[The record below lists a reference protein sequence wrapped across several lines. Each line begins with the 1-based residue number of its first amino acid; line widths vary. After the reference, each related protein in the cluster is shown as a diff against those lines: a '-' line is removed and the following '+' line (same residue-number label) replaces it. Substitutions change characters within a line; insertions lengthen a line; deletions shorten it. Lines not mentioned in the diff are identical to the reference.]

1 MTASS
6 DTILSVRGLR
16 TEFKGDRGHV
26 RVLDDVSFDVGR
38 GKIVGLVGESGSGKS
53 MTALSLMGLVPKPQ
67 GHVSASSILLDGT
80 DISKLDAAGM
90 RRIRGR
96 DIAMVFQE
104 PMTSLNPVRRVW
116 EQVGEPLAIHKG
128 LGRRAIRA
136 RVLEMFELVGIP
148 EPKTR
153 LDAYPHELS
162 GGLRQRAMIAMG
174 LICEPKLLIAD
185 EPTTALDVTTQ
196 AQILRLMRDLR
207 DRVGTSIIMITHDL
221 GIIAEMCDEVNV
233 MYAGQMVEQADVFD
247 LFERPSH
254 PYTRGLLASI
264 PRATEPRT
272 ARRMPSIPGMVPN
285 LAKLPPGCRFSP
297 RCGDVMPI
305 CQRAP
310 DLVGIGSG
318 HAARCWLHARQDALP
333 QEGTS

>member
-1 MTASS
+1 MSVN
-6 DTILSVRGLR
+6 DPILSVRGLR
-16 TEFKGDRGHV
+16 TEFSGDRGEV

-53 MTALSLMGLVPKPQ
+53 MTALSLMGLVPRPQ
-67 GHVSASSILLDGT
+67 GSVSASSILLDGQ
-80 DISKLDAAGM
+80 DISKLDPAAM

-104 PMTSLNPVRRVW
+104 PMTSLNPVRKVW
-116 EQVGEPLAIHKG
+116 EQVGEPLAIHRG
-128 LGRRAIRA
+128 LGRSAIRR

-148 EPKTR
+148 EPGTR
-153 LDAYPHELS
+153 LDAYPHQLS

-233 MYAGQMVEQADVFD
+233 MYAGQMVEQANVFD

-264 PRATEPRT
+264 PRATVARL

-285 LAKLPPGCRFSP
+285 LARLPPGCRFAP
-297 RCGDVMPI
+297 RCGDAMAQCHRP
-305 CQRAP
+305 P
-310 DLVGIGSG
+310 DLLPVGGG
-318 HAARCWLHARQDALP
+318 HSARCWLHSAEAALP
-333 QEGTS
+333 DGEMR